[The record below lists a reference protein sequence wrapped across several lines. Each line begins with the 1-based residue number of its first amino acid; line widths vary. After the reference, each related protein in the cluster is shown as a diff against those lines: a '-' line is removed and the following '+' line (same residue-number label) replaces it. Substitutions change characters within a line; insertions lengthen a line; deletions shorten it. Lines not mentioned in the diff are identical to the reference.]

1 MLLFK
6 VSSRNFQ
13 PCHTTSCNSCLLFYY
28 YFNAILIL
36 FFYHF
41 NAIIMLFCCH
51 FIEGTWG
58 KVPGSIANISEL
70 TTEDCSCKKIEP
82 FNTCKTK
89 SQILGQSP
97 TYFAGP
103 SSQASPY

>member
-28 YFNAILIL
+28 YFNAILLL
-36 FFYHF
+36 FYYHF
-41 NAIIMLFCCH
+41 NAIIMLFYCH

-58 KVPGSIANISEL
+58 KVPGSIANIS
-70 TTEDCSCKKIEP
+70 DIESLI
-82 FNTCKTK
+82 F
-89 SQILGQSP
+89 
-97 TYFAGP
+97 
-103 SSQASPY
+103 

>member
-36 FFYHF
+36 FYYHF
-41 NAIIMLFCCH
+41 NAIIMLFYCH

-58 KVPGSIANISEL
+58 KVPGSIANISEGFTHSRIRRFWICRRGL
-70 TTEDCSCKKIEP
+70 ADAGICGFEDSGIR
-82 FNTCKTK
+82 
-89 SQILGQSP
+89 LGIMP
-97 TYFAGP
+97 NIA
-103 SSQASPY
+103 